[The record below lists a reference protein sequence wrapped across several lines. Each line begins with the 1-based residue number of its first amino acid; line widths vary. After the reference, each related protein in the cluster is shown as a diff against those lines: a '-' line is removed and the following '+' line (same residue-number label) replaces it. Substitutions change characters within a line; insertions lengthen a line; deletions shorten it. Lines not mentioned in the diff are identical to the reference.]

1 MVLFTIG
8 DFQVTLNLLIDV
20 LVALLCVII
29 LIIFGVH
36 ISKDLKRQKKAREE
50 KKANAGQEGVSSVT
64 PPVKETK
71 AEKRE
76 RIKKEKELKKAE
88 KKIKR
93 GGEQVVDAPDPV
105 VSLLGFDPYSPIENE
120 TCEIAETFYD
130 VEQETEDMRILRE
143 RMQVARITEKKIEV
157 LNDRLSKV
165 KYELEKISRLLRDN
179 KVVISTATTVGD
191 RLREEIAT
199 LTVDKKTTK
208 KNKDAIASLRAELEK
223 NETLMGGI
231 VGIVEKKN
239 NEERLL
245 RDAQNYLTAEISRTE
260 RDLSF
265 INTDIDRLNE
275 SVGAELRKI
284 ENDNRAR
291 ALMTKYRELKPLLE
305 SVNRLYSEI
314 KELDEKLSDIHEEK
328 NKLKSKLSTLM
339 EELRQSY
346 GAKDAGGVASRI
358 SEVNALIVKFDEE
371 EERFIKEKESK
382 ISAFRIAKNKA
393 NEFLEKEKYD
403 LDDII
408 LAEDKVVGE
417 IEYEKV
423 KKEYELARE
432 RTAKEYEDAQKKYD
446 AISTRKVR
454 FGRKQETEK
463 RAYEEELSDALSAL
477 KKTRTANE
485 KAIADCENVLP
496 SISPD
501 SLIKSG
507 SGVMSKER
515 MSKRTE
521 QNKDRFGDT
530 RERIRRIRQESAER
544 ESNIRSS
551 RYPSTSQRQS
561 SASVP
566 ASSSPDRLAM
576 LLQRLADLEEIVRK
590 ETEKRER
597 RIAYFE
603 SLSVPER
610 IEKRK
615 AEVISL
621 RKRLHY
627 IKNAQEAN
635 EFKRKLYKYSL
646 SLSEEEMSDTVLS
659 EMIHRLMDEAT
670 ALGEKRG
677 N

>member
-1 MVLFTIG
+1 MIVLFTIG

-20 LVALLCVII
+20 VVALLCIVI
-29 LIIFGVH
+29 LIVFGVH
-36 ISKDLKRQKKAREE
+36 ISKDIKKQNKARRERKSEENQTAGESKKAI
-50 KKANAGQEGVSSVT
+50 N
-64 PPVKETK
+64 ETK
-71 AEKRE
+71 AERKA
-76 RIKKEKELKKAE
+76 RIKSEKAAKKAA
-88 KKIKR
+88 KKTKR
-93 GGEQVVDAPDPV
+93 VEQEVAPVDPV
-105 VSLLGFDPYSPIENE
+105 VSLLGFDPYSAIESE

-143 RMQVARITEKKIEV
+143 RMQVARITEKKIAV
-157 LNDRLSKV
+157 LNERLSKV

-179 KVVISTATTVGD
+179 KVVVSTATTVSD
-191 RLREEIAT
+191 RLKDEIAT
-199 LTVDKKTTK
+199 LTSDKKTAK
-208 KNKDAIASLRAELEK
+208 KNKAEIASLRAELEK
-223 NETLMGGI
+223 NETLMSGI
-231 VGIVEKKN
+231 VGLVDKKN

-245 RDAQNYLTAEISRTE
+245 RDVQNYLSAEISRTE

-291 ALMTKYRELKPLLE
+291 ALMSKYRELKPLLE
-305 SVNRLYSEI
+305 TVNRIYVEI
-314 KELDEKLSDIHEEK
+314 KELDEKLGVIHEEK
-328 NKLKSKLSTLM
+328 NKLKNKLSTLM
-339 EELRQSY
+339 DELRQSY
-346 GAKDAGGVASRI
+346 GAKDASGVARRI
-358 SEVNALIVKFDEE
+358 SEINSLIVKADEE
-371 EERFIKEKESK
+371 EERFIKEKEDK
-382 ISAFRIAKNKA
+382 IVAFRAAKTKA
-393 NEFLEKEKYD
+393 NEFLEREKYD
-403 LDDII
+403 DDDIV

-423 KKEYELARE
+423 KKEYELVRE
-432 RTAKEYEDAQKKYD
+432 KTAKEYEEAQKKYD

-454 FGRKQETEK
+454 FGKKQEAEK
-463 RAYEEELSDALSAL
+463 RAYEEELSEALTAL
-477 KKTRTANE
+477 KKARTANE
-485 KAIADCENVLP
+485 KAIVDCESVLP
-496 SISPD
+496 SLSPD
-501 SLIKSG
+501 SLVKSG

-515 MSKRTE
+515 ISKRTE
-521 QNKDRFGDT
+521 QNRDKFGET

-544 ESNIRSS
+544 ESSIRSA
-551 RYPSTSQRQS
+551 RYPVPPKGRS
-561 SASVP
+561 SAP
-566 ASSSPDRLAM
+566 IARDSSADRLAV
-576 LLQRLADLEEIVRK
+576 LLERLSELEEIARR
-590 ETEKRER
+590 EEEKRAR
-597 RIAYFE
+597 RLAYFD
-603 SLSVPER
+603 SLSIPER